1 MKIEF
6 TTENN
11 GIKNWFGG
19 SVLFKLGLIGFLTL
33 ILLIP
38 SFLVQDLITERQNRK
53 QEVIRE
59 ISDKWSG
66 SQLVQG
72 PVLVLPYK
80 TRVLEKDSDTQKSS
94 SREIITNIYI
104 LPENLN
110 ISSIANPELLHRG
123 IFDAVVYTS
132 KIKVRGKFSPLEL
145 KKSGIDPA
153 MIQWE
158 QAKVDI
164 GLSDLKGL
172 KNNPVIRLGN
182 QNYEVEPD
190 FTSLKLFS
198 NNLVILP
205 DLRTEKST
213 ALTFSFD
220 LDLRGSEKLSF
231 LHLGKNTTVKIEGEW
246 SDPSFTGR
254 YLPDERSVSETGF
267 SATWK
272 MPYYNRPYPQQW
284 IEENTVLNTTDTN
297 VKGTKD
303 SDSRAVFGVDF
314 LLPVDQYQK
323 TTRTAKY
330 SILVILLSFLSL
342 FFTELLNKKSVHF
355 LQYVLIGAAMTI
367 YYILLLSL
375 SEQLGFNLAYIIA
388 SAATAGLI
396 GTFIWSLLKNRKAAL
411 LFTGIL
417 TMFYSFI
424 FVILQLQDMALLV
437 GSIGLFVIIAALM
450 YLSQKIS
457 LEKNNDEPLKTEV
470 V

>member
-11 GIKNWFGG
+11 GIKNLFGA
-19 SVLFKLGLIGFLTL
+19 SILFKLGLIGFLTL
-33 ILLIP
+33 LLLIP
-38 SFLVQDLITERQNRK
+38 SFMVQDLITERKNRQ

-72 PVLVLPYK
+72 PILVLPYK
-80 TRVLEKDSDTQKSS
+80 TTVMEKDSDTQKNSS
-94 SREIITNIYI
+94 QEILTNIYI

-110 ISSIANPELLHRG
+110 ISSKANPELLHRG

-132 KIKVRGKFSPLEL
+132 QIKVSGTFSQLEL

-158 QAKVDI
+158 QGKVDI

-205 DLRTEKST
+205 NLSLEKST
-213 ALTFSFD
+213 ALNFSFD
-220 LDLRGSEKLSF
+220 LDLRGSERLSF

-246 SDPSFTGR
+246 NDPSFTGR
-254 YLPDERSVSETGF
+254 YLPDERSLSGKAF

-284 IEENTVLNTTDTN
+284 IEENTILNTTDTQVQGSN
-297 VKGTKD
+297 N

-323 TTRTAKY
+323 TIRTAKY
-330 SILVILLSFLSL
+330 AFLVILLSFLSL
-342 FFTELLNKKSVHF
+342 FFTELLIKQRVHF

-375 SEQLGFNLAYIIA
+375 SEQLGFNLAYVIA
-388 SAATAGLI
+388 SAATASLI
-396 GTFIWSLLKNRKAAL
+396 GTFIWSLLKNRKVAL
-411 LFTGIL
+411 VFTSIL

-424 FVILQLQDMALLV
+424 FVILQLQDLALLV
-437 GSIGLFVIIAALM
+437 GSIGLFLIVALLM
-450 YLSQKIS
+450 YLSQKIMI
-457 LEKNNDEPLKTEV
+457 EKHDSAYNK
-470 V
+470 